1 MIKKAL
7 LVVGGVGLLSVFIF
21 GRDACSYMKTSYG
34 RATEA
39 VTGSFPT
46 EFQIDR
52 ARRMVRELKPEIEK
66 CAHVIARQEVE
77 VEQLEEQIASMETR
91 LDKDKADVVRLK
103 SDLADGRSHYT
114 YAGHRYSAG
123 EVRDDLS
130 RRFERF
136 KTNDA
141 TVAHL
146 RDMRDAHRR
155 NLDAAKAKLEKM
167 VAAERQLAAEVVN
180 LETQLKLVQVHEAT
194 SDFNF
199 DDSKLA
205 RAKEL
210 VTSIRTEL
218 ETASRLAAADVE
230 YTGEINLD
238 SEAPS
243 DIEAQVAKYFG
254 LGETEIEL
262 ASAHVSQE

>member
-1 MIKKAL
+1 MIKKTL
-7 LVVGGVGLLSVFIF
+7 LIVVGLGLLSAFIF

-39 VTGSFPT
+39 VTSSFPT

-52 ARRMVRELKPEIEK
+52 ARRMVRELRPEIEE
-66 CAHVIARQEVE
+66 CARVIARQEVE
-77 VEQLEEQIASMETR
+77 VERLDEQIAKMDAKLE
-91 LDKDKADVVRLK
+91 KDKADVVRLK
-103 SDLADGRSHYT
+103 GDLAEGRSYYT
-114 YAGHRYSAG
+114 YANHRYSAG
-123 EVRDDLS
+123 EVREDLS

-141 TVAHL
+141 TLAHL
-146 RDMRDAHRR
+146 REMRDAHRKQV
-155 NLDAAKAKLEKM
+155 DAAKQKLEAM
-167 VAAERQLAAEVVN
+167 VAAERQLAAEVEN
-180 LETQLKLVQVHEAT
+180 LEAQLKLVQVHEAT

-210 VTSIRTEL
+210 VTSIRTDL
-218 ETASRLAAADVE
+218 ETASRLAAADFH
-230 YTGEINLD
+230 YTGEIPLG

-243 DIEAQVAKYFG
+243 DIEEQVAEYFG
-254 LGETEIEL
+254 LDGKEIEL
-262 ASAHVSQE
+262 ASVHVSQE

>member
-1 MIKKAL
+1 MIKKAI
-7 LVVGGVGLLSVFIF
+7 LVVGGLGLLSAFIF

-52 ARRMVRELKPEIEK
+52 ARRMVRELKPEIEE
-66 CAHVIARQEVE
+66 CARVIARQEVE
-77 VEQLEEQIASMETR
+77 VERLDEQITKMEAR
-91 LDKDKADVVRLK
+91 LDKDKSDVVRLQT
-103 SDLADGRSHYT
+103 DLAENRSHYT
-114 YAGHRYSAG
+114 YAGHRYSAAA
-123 EVRDDLS
+123 VREDLS
-130 RRFERF
+130 NRFERF

-146 RDMRDAHRR
+146 REMRDAHRS
-155 NLDAAKAKLEKM
+155 NLEAAKAKLDAM
-167 VAAERQLAAEVVN
+167 VSQERQLAAEVEN
-180 LETQLKLVQVHEAT
+180 LEAQLKLVQVHEAT
-194 SDFNF
+194 SNFNF

-210 VTSIRTEL
+210 VSTIRTEL
-218 ETASRLAAADVE
+218 ETASRLAAADLE
-230 YTGEINLD
+230 YTGEIKLD
-238 SEAPS
+238 GEAPS

-254 LGETEIEL
+254 LDGEEMEL
-262 ASAHVSQE
+262 ASARVSHE